1 MISLTQFQMK
11 AKNNSNE
18 AYNIMERIA
27 VPVEKPENFSPIS
40 EIFGRSHFFLV
51 HNSTNNLDFFL
62 RNPFAFELD
71 SGGIETTKQMIE
83 NNIDIVLVKQIGVN
97 SLRLLTSSSIFV
109 YKCSCENANE
119 AFHNFKDGKLSLINC
134 TNKDF

>member
-1 MISLTQFQMK
+1 MG
-11 AKNNSNE
+11 
-18 AYNIMERIA
+18 RIA
-27 VPVEKPENFSPIS
+27 VPVEKPDNFSPIS

-51 HNSTNNLDFFL
+51 HNSTNNLEGFL

-71 SGGIETTKQMIE
+71 SGGIETTKLMIE
-83 NNIDIVLVKQIGVN
+83 NNIDIVLVKQIGAN
-97 SLRLLTSSSIFV
+97 SLRLLTSSSILV

>member
-51 HNSTNNLDFFL
+51 HNSTNNLIFFYETRL
-62 RNPFAFELD
+62 HLNWIVVEL
-71 SGGIETTKQMIE
+71 
-83 NNIDIVLVKQIGVN
+83 
-97 SLRLLTSSSIFV
+97 
-109 YKCSCENANE
+109 
-119 AFHNFKDGKLSLINC
+119 KLQN
-134 TNKDF
+134 